1 MFCADEKN
9 YINFF
14 YASDLRL
21 MSFERLQAREIC
33 QDLLGSS
40 EFFNHGTKVSRELFQ
55 SSFGILQ
62 DP

>member
-21 MSFERLQAREIC
+21 MSFERLQARKIC
-33 QDLLGSS
+33 QDLLGSG
-40 EFFNHGTKVSRELFQ
+40 EFFNYGTNVSREPFQ